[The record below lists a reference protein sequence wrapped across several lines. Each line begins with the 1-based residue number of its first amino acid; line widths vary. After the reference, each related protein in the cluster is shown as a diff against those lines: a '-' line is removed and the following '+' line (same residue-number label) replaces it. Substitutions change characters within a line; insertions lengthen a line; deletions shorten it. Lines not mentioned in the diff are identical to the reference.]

1 MNKYESH
8 RTPQRFSTLDSY
20 SLMLKKIILSF
31 FKLCTCSSLYNQ
43 GSSATPDS
51 SASEESACNAGDS
64 SLIPGSGRSPG
75 EGIGYP
81 LQYSWVSLVAQ
92 LVKNLPAM

>member
-31 FKLCTCSSLYNQ
+31 FKLCTCSSRLYH
-43 GSSATPDS
+43 GV
-51 SASEESACNAGDS
+51 CY
-64 SLIPGSGRSPG
+64 
-75 EGIGYP
+75 IGY
-81 LQYSWVSLVAQ
+81 YTVV
-92 LVKNLPAM
+92 V